1 MRSSVKVLLLAGFA
15 LALVLAAGQT
25 GQAQALKIGFIDDDK
40 IKENYPAWLR
50 AQEQWEVER
59 KAWEDEASVKQTELQ
74 EMVDEFEK
82 QKLILSE
89 EKKKEREA
97 AIRVKREAL
106 DAYTRQ
112 VYGPG
117 GTAEQKQMSLIGPLL
132 DRVNQA
138 INMVA
143 EEESYDV
150 VFTMQSGLGYIKPV
164 YDITEKV
171 LEKLETLEG

>member
-1 MRSSVKVLLLAGFA
+1 MRSSVKVLILAGVA
-15 LALVLAAGQT
+15 LALILTAGQSAK
-25 GQAQALKIGFIDDDK
+25 AQALKIGYIDDDK
-40 IKENYPAWLR
+40 IKENYPAWNR

-59 KAWEDEASVKQTELQ
+59 KAWEDEANAKQTELQ
-74 EMVDEFEK
+74 DMMDEFDK

-97 AIRVKREAL
+97 AIRTKREAL

-112 VYGPG
+112 IYGPG
-117 GTAEQKQMSLIGPLL
+117 GTAEQKQMTLISPLL
-132 DRVNQA
+132 DKVNQA
-138 INMVA
+138 ITLVA
-143 EEESYDV
+143 EEENYDI

-164 YDITEKV
+164 YDITDKV

>member
-1 MRSSVKVLLLAGFA
+1 MRSSVKVMLWVG
-15 LALVLAAGQT
+15 LVLSLVMVVGQT
-25 GQAQALKIGFIDDDK
+25 GNAQALKIGYIDDDK
-40 IKENYPAWLR
+40 IKENFPAWIR

-59 KAWEDEASVKQTELQ
+59 KAWEDEANTKQTELQ
-74 EMVDEFEK
+74 DMMDEYDK

-97 AIRVKREAL
+97 AIRVKKEAL

-138 INMVA
+138 IQMVA
-143 EEESYDV
+143 EEENYDII
-150 VFTMQSGLGYIKPV
+150 FTMQSGLGYIKPV
-164 YDITEKV
+164 FDITDKV
-171 LEKLETLEG
+171 LEKLESLEG